1 MEEDG
6 EEEEGWWDS
15 VWSATLA
22 GTLVVVFFPW
32 SLLVM
37 IGIYGWDG
45 TIIILKALLA
55 EALGIVGVLFVLAM
69 IILAVLLF
77 SARPV

>member
-1 MEEDG
+1 MEEE
-6 EEEEGWWDS
+6 EEEEGWWNN

-37 IGIYGWDG
+37 IWLYGWDG
-45 TIIILKALLA
+45 TIEILKALLA

>member
-1 MEEDG
+1 MEED
-6 EEEEGWWDS
+6 EEEGRWHNI
-15 VWSATLA
+15 WSATLA
-22 GTLVVVFFPW
+22 ATLIVIFFPL

-37 IGIYGWDG
+37 ILLYGWDG
-45 TIIILKALLA
+45 TIEILKALLA